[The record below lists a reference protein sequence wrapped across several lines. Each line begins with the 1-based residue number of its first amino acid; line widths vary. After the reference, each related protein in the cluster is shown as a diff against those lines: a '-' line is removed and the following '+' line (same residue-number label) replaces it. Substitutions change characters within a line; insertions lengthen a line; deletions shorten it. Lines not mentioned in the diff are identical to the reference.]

1 MFCKLRSSAYNSV
14 IYGVILA
21 SCWNLL
27 LENVENGKSILLA
40 YKGSFGKTQDKLSTL
55 AYHQKDILHSR
66 IFQMHAVHTR
76 SLSDAN
82 KA

>member
-1 MFCKLRSSAYNSV
+1 M
-14 IYGVILA
+14 
-21 SCWNLL
+21 
-27 LENVENGKSILLA
+27 LERLTAECSEWQVFILLA
-40 YKGSFGKTQDKLSTL
+40 HKGSFGKTQDKLSTL

-66 IFQMHAVHTR
+66 IFQIHAVHTR